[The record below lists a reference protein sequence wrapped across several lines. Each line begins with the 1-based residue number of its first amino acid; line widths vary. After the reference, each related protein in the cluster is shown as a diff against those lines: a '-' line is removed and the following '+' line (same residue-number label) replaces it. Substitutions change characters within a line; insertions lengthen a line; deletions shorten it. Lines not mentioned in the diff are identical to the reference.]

1 MSEIQAFRPDT
12 TFHEVP
18 SIAELFSTT
27 AQPYLYT
34 KTYQEAEDNVAI
46 IIHSS
51 GTTGT
56 YPTTLIISTSN
67 LDRHA

>member
-12 TFHEVP
+12 AFHEVP

-27 AQPYLYT
+27 AQPYPYT
-34 KTYQEAEDNVAI
+34 KTYQEAEDDVAI

-56 YPTTLIISTSN
+56 FPLNPNPYTSN
-67 LDRHA
+67 SCRHA